1 MMKPDFTTAATQAS
15 RVLIKYQISRCPIYP
30 QQVIQDSPLCSMV
43 SFASLAEKAEIER
56 NHIVTSLHKEN
67 DTVMCSFRH
76 LPDGSPHYTFAFNRE
91 EKIGRVRCALAV
103 ELGHVYLG
111 HIGFRDN
118 DQREAEALTFAHHFL
133 FPRPLI
139 RLLQERNFVFTDKSF
154 ARVFGDCKW
163 CLDNLITSAPVTVPP
178 ELNLLLK
185 EQFTPYVD
193 SLAASGD
200 LTIAVNPDD
209 RPLDFSGY
217 MDGYEE

>member
-1 MMKPDFTTAATQAS
+1 MKPDFTTAATQAS
-15 RVLIKYQISRCPIYP
+15 RILIKYQISRCPIYP
-30 QQVIQDSPLCSMV
+30 QQVIQDSKLCSLV
-43 SFASLAEKAEIER
+43 SFADLAEKAEIER
-56 NHIVTSLHKEN
+56 NHIVTSLHSDN
-67 DTVMCSFRH
+67 DTVMCLFHH
-76 LPDGSPHYTFAFNRE
+76 LPDGSPHYSFAFNRE

-139 RLLQERNFVFTDKSF
+139 SLLHERNFVFTDKSF

-163 CLDNLITSAPVTVPP
+163 CLDNLTTSAPVSVPP

-193 SLAASGD
+193 ALEASGD

-209 RPLDFSGY
+209 RMLDFSGY
-217 MDGYEE
+217 MAGYEE